1 MSNYSRGEV
10 ILVRYLFS
18 DLSGS
23 KIRPA
28 VIVNA
33 PHTSKDVIILPLTS
47 KTRSL
52 LAGEFV
58 LKDWRQAGLNV
69 ETAVK
74 RGIYT
79 VHQNL
84 IAQRVGK
91 LSVSDL
97 KDLNDSL
104 LCGWAYKTYPGEARL
119 TSACSGGREAK
130 FV

>member
-10 ILVRYLFS
+10 VLVRYPFS

-28 VIVNA
+28 VIINS
-33 PHTSKDVIILPLTS
+33 PHSSKDVLILPLTS
-47 KTRSL
+47 KTTSL

-58 LKDWRQAGLNV
+58 LNDWSEAGLNV

-91 LSVSDL
+91 LSDSDL
-97 KDLNDSL
+97 KDLDGSL
-104 LCGWAYKTYPGEARL
+104 QMWLGI
-119 TSACSGGREAK
+119 
-130 FV
+130 

>member
-10 ILVRYLFS
+10 VLVRYPFS

-28 VIVNA
+28 VIVNS
-33 PHTSKDVIILPLTS
+33 HHSSKDVFILPLTS
-47 KTRSL
+47 KTTSL
-52 LAGEFV
+52 LSGEFI
-58 LKDWRQAGLNV
+58 LKDWSQAGLNV

-91 LSVSDL
+91 LSNSDL
-97 KDLNDSL
+97 QDMDNAS
-104 LCGWAYKTYPGEARL
+104 RL
-119 TSACSGGREAK
+119 WLGL
-130 FV
+130 

>member
-1 MSNYSRGEV
+1 MSSYSRGEV
-10 ILVRYLFS
+10 ILVRYPFS

-33 PHTSKDVIILPLTS
+33 PHISKDVFLLPLTS
-47 KTRSL
+47 KIRSL
-52 LAGEFV
+52 VAGEFI
-58 LKDWRQAGLNV
+58 LKDWSQAGLNV

-84 IAQRVGK
+84 IAHRVGK
-91 LSVSDL
+91 LSDSDL
-97 KDLNDSL
+97 KELDDSL
-104 LCGWAYKTYPGEARL
+104 RL
-119 TSACSGGREAK
+119 WLG
-130 FV
+130 F

>member
-10 ILVRYLFS
+10 VLVRYPFS

-28 VIVNA
+28 VIVNS
-33 PHTSKDVIILPLTS
+33 PHTSKDAFILPLTS

-52 LAGEFV
+52 LAGEFI
-58 LKDWRQAGLNV
+58 LKDWSQAGLNV

-91 LSVSDL
+91 LSDSDL
-97 KDLNDSL
+97 KDLNNAL
-104 LCGWAYKTYPGEARL
+104 LLWLGL
-119 TSACSGGREAK
+119 
-130 FV
+130 

>member
-10 ILVRYLFS
+10 VLVRYPFS

-23 KIRPA
+23 KVRPA
-28 VIVNA
+28 VIVNS
-33 PHTSKDVIILPLTS
+33 PHTSRDVFILPLTS
-47 KTRSL
+47 KTRML

-58 LKDWRQAGLNV
+58 LKEWGKAGLNV

-84 IAQRVGK
+84 IVQRVGT
-91 LSVSDL
+91 LTDSDL
-97 KDLNDSL
+97 KDLDNAMRMWL
-104 LCGWAYKTYPGEARL
+104 GL
-119 TSACSGGREAK
+119 
-130 FV
+130 

>member
-10 ILVRYLFS
+10 VLVRYPFS

-28 VIVNA
+28 VNVNA
-33 PHTSKDVIILPLTS
+33 PHTSKDVFILPLTS

-52 LAGEFV
+52 LLGEFV
-58 LKDWRQAGLNV
+58 LSGWSQAGLNV

-84 IAQRVGK
+84 IAQRVGM
-91 LSVSDL
+91 LSNSDL
-97 KDLNDSL
+97 KELDDTL
-104 LCGWAYKTYPGEARL
+104 RL
-119 TSACSGGREAK
+119 WLGL
-130 FV
+130 

>member
-10 ILVRYLFS
+10 ILVRYPFS

-33 PHTSKDVIILPLTS
+33 PHTSKDVFILPLTS
-47 KTRSL
+47 KTRL
-52 LAGEFV
+52 LLVGEFV
-58 LKDWRQAGLNV
+58 LKDWSQAGLNV

-84 IAQRVGK
+84 IAQRVGN
-91 LSVSDL
+91 LSDSDL
-97 KDLNDSL
+97 KDLDAVL
-104 LCGWAYKTYPGEARL
+104 LMWLGL
-119 TSACSGGREAK
+119 
-130 FV
+130 

>member
-10 ILVRYLFS
+10 VLVRYPFS

-33 PHTSKDVIILPLTS
+33 PHISKDVFILPLTS
-47 KTRSL
+47 KTRRL

-58 LKDWRQAGLNV
+58 LKDWNQVGLNV

-79 VHQNL
+79 VHHNL

-91 LSVSDL
+91 LSDSDL
-97 KDLNDSL
+97 KGLDDAL
-104 LCGWAYKTYPGEARL
+104 RL
-119 TSACSGGREAK
+119 WLGI
-130 FV
+130 